1 MRATNQPQP
10 LSTNLPPATG
20 LVVCERSAKWVA
32 AWRRA
37 LGPDIE
43 VAESRTPDDA
53 RTAMLD
59 RLHGA
64 VALEIEAEQLPQRV
78 SLLTRWQLEF
88 PHICIVA
95 QVTSDL
101 RVCKLLLHEAGAA
114 LVLTSPREVPAAAQ
128 LLRKHF
134 ARAPRP
140 KLSLRSELWQK
151 LPWSENA
158 LLRLP

>member
-1 MRATNQPQP
+1 MRATHEHQP
-10 LSTNLPPATG
+10 SIAKLPPATG
-20 LVVCERSAKWVA
+20 LVVCERSTKWVA

-37 LGPDIE
+37 LGPE
-43 VAESRTPDDA
+43 VAVAETRTPEDA
-53 RTAMLD
+53 RAAMLD

-64 VALEIEAEQLPQRV
+64 VALEIEAQQLPQRV
-78 SLLTRWQLEF
+78 SLLTSWQLEF

-95 QVTSDL
+95 QVASDL
-101 RVCKLLLHEAGAA
+101 HAWKLLLHEAGAA
-114 LVLTSPREVPAAAQ
+114 LVLTSPRDVPAAAQ
-128 LLRKHF
+128 TLRKHF

-158 LLRLP
+158 LLR